1 MNDQNLLDNTAPTG
15 PLIYQ
20 IADGRL
26 WSVADARF
34 IDALPEGETSTVLS
48 RASGPADA
56 DYLRRTLEF
65 YGYPVGPEL
74 LTLDEAKVAKV
85 AQIDAETSAAIIAGF
100 DYSINGTPYHFSYD
114 AFDQQNFVDTASMCQ
129 LALAGTPG
137 LPSSV
142 TWNSYTVPG
151 GELVQQ
157 TFDAASFLT
166 LYTAGAMAHK
176 AAKMAEGGARKT
188 KVAAAETV
196 EEVEAA

>member
-1 MNDQNLLDNTAPTG
+1 MNDQNFSNGILF
-15 PLIYQ
+15 YQ
-20 IADGRL
+20 ISDGRL
-26 WSVADARF
+26 WSVDDACF
-34 IDALPEGETSTVLS
+34 IDALPEGATATVLS
-48 RASGPADA
+48 RAEGPADA

-74 LTLDEAKVAKV
+74 LTLDEVKAAKV
-85 AQIDAETSAAIIAGF
+85 AQIDTETSAAIIAGF
-100 DYSINGTPYHFSYD
+100 DYEIDGTPYHFSYD
-114 AFDQQNFVDTASMCQ
+114 AFDQTNFADTANMCQ
-129 LALAGTPG
+129 LVLAGTPG

-142 TWNSYTVPG
+142 TWNSYTAG

-196 EEVEAA
+196 EEVESV

>member
-1 MNDQNLLDNTAPTG
+1 MDELDFPDDITPTG

-26 WSVADARF
+26 WSVDNARF
-34 IDALPEGETSTVLS
+34 IDALPEGATATVLS

-65 YGYPVGPEL
+65 YGYTVGPEL
-74 LTLDEAKVAKV
+74 LTLDEVKAAKV
-85 AQIDAETSAAIIAGF
+85 AQIDAETSATIIAGF

-142 TWNSYTVPG
+142 TWNSYTAG

-157 TFDAASFLT
+157 TFDAAAFLA
-166 LYTAGAMAHK
+166 LYAAGAMAHK
-176 AAKMAEGGARKT
+176 AANMAEGGARKA
-188 KVAAAETV
+188 KVAAAQTV
-196 EEVEAA
+196 AEVAAI